1 MKLPPRELLVDWEH
15 AFDEPFVLLFVAGLA
30 VVLVAVPLL
39 ILLQSRFGR
48 LSPEARIEKFSRYWP
63 WLWLSLL
70 LIPPVLLGTGPTI
83 LAIGV
88 LSLLCYR
95 DYARATGLFRE
106 KIVSIVVVLTLVAV
120 TFAVLDNWYW
130 FGVALTPLSIGVVGA
145 VTLMADRPKGYIQ
158 RVGLGVLG
166 VVLFGTCLG
175 HAGYLAN
182 QTPYRP
188 FLLWLLVTT
197 LAQPLLVFATRKL
210 GGPVLLPN
218 TAPSQRLFGM
228 LGTML
233 LTTALAAFLGEFAF
247 RGTGLGNQVH
257 LLALALLVAV
267 VCQFSDLMLSAV
279 RRDLGVPEPATGRL
293 LDRVRGLI
301 LSAPVVFVYCYLN
314 GMVRIGGD
322 RPERI
327 FTGG

>member
-1 MKLPPRELLVDWEH
+1 MFR
-15 AFDEPFVLLFVAGLA
+15 
-30 VVLVAVPLL
+30 
-39 ILLQSRFGR
+39 
-48 LSPEARIEKFSRYWP
+48 RYWP

-70 LIPPVLLGTGPTI
+70 LIPSVLLGTGPTI
-83 LAIGV
+83 VAIGL

-106 KIVSIVVVLTLVAV
+106 KIVSVVVVLTLVAV
-120 TFAVLDNWYW
+120 TFAALDNWYW
-130 FGVALTPLSIGVVGA
+130 LVVALTPLSIGVIGA

-166 VVLFGTCLG
+166 AVLFGTCLG
-175 HAGYLAN
+175 HAGFLAQ
-182 QTPYRP
+182 QTAYRP
-188 FLLWLLVTT
+188 FVLWLLVTT
-197 LAQPLLVFATRKL
+197 LAQPLFAFVTRRL
-210 GGPVLLPN
+210 GGPILLPN

-233 LTTALAAFLGEFAF
+233 LTTALAAFLGGFAF
-247 RGTGLGNQVH
+247 REAKLGNPAH
-257 LLALALLVAV
+257 LLALALLISV

-279 RRDLGVPEPATGRL
+279 RRDLGVPEPAAGRL